1 MATPAARPALSH
13 WTSAHSTH
21 SAPQTHVAH
30 EAASPRQK
38 VLFVTSEIAGLA
50 KTGGLGDVARALPTA
65 LSRRHD
71 VRVLMPAYAEVLR
84 RAQPVRVLGELPGQA
99 HIPPCRV
106 GRTTLEDGLQVYL
119 LLCPELYQR
128 SGNAYLDEHG
138 RDWCDNHIR
147 FGRLCLAAAQLTA
160 GPNWLGWQPDLLH
173 LNDWPSALAPC
184 FLSQPA
190 PVLLTIH
197 NLGYQ
202 GLFHAASGADLGLDV
217 EQPAYQDLLHHQSLC
232 FLKAGIVH
240 ADRLSTVSQTY
251 AEEIVRPGI
260 GCGLEEIL
268 AVRLREGQLTGITN
282 GIDPHWDAAT
292 DPALPGNFHPGDW
305 RGKALSR
312 RYASEK
318 YDVRADGPLFVVI
331 SRLAEQKGIDLTEQ
345 VAGHIVA
352 HGGNLVVMGQ
362 GEPALEQRMCQLQQR
377 HPAQIA
383 VHIGFDEIEARRL
396 FAGSDFLL
404 MPSRYEPCGLSQ
416 MYAQRFASLPIARRT
431 GGLVDTITDGATGF
445 LFDDA
450 AAGGYQAAIDR
461 AFSVYQCP
469 RRLRQMRRQ
478 AMRAPRSWHHAAEPY
493 HRLYQQLLRDYGAL
507 PVPAARQAQA

>member
-1 MATPAARPALSH
+1 MATPAARPAFSQWAPL
-13 WTSAHSTH
+13 HS
-21 SAPQTHVAH
+21 
-30 EAASPRQK
+30 ESPRFAEHQVPPRHN

-50 KTGGLGDVARALPTA
+50 KTGGLGDVARALPAA

-71 VRVLMPAYAEVLR
+71 IRVLMPAYAEVLH
-84 RAQPVRVLGELPGQA
+84 RAQPVRVIGELPGQA
-99 HIPPCRV
+99 HIPPCQV

-128 SGNAYLDEHG
+128 NGNAYLDEHG
-138 RDWCDNHIR
+138 RDWCDNHVR
-147 FGRLCLAAAQLTA
+147 FARLCLAAAQLA
-160 GPNWLGWQPDLLH
+160 DAPAWLGWQPDLLH
-173 LNDWPSALAPC
+173 LNDWPAGLTPC
-184 FLSQPA
+184 FLKQPT

-202 GLFHAASGADLGLDV
+202 GLFHAACGADLGLDMD
-217 EQPAYQDLLHHQSLC
+217 QPAYQDLLHHQSLC
-232 FLKAGIVH
+232 FLKAGVVH

-251 AEEIVRPGI
+251 AEEIVRPGT
-260 GCGLEEIL
+260 GCGLEDIL
-268 AVRLREGQLTGITN
+268 AARLRQGRLSGITN

-292 DPALPGNFHPGDW
+292 DAALPANFHPGDW
-305 RGKALSR
+305 RGKACNR
-312 RYASEK
+312 RYVSDR
-318 YDVRADGPLFVVI
+318 YGVRAAGPLFVVI

-345 VAGHIVA
+345 VAGHLVA
-352 HGGNLVVMGQ
+352 RGGSLVVMGQ
-362 GEPALEQRMCQLQQR
+362 GEPALEQRMSMLQQQ
-377 HPAQIA
+377 HPGQIA

-445 LFDDA
+445 LFEGADVDA
-450 AAGGYQAAIDR
+450 YRAAIDR
-461 AFSVYQCP
+461 AFDVYQCP

-493 HRLYQQLLRDYGAL
+493 HQLYQQLLHDYGAL
-507 PVPAARQAQA
+507 HLPVARQAGA